1 MPLIPTLSSLLFSSE
16 PTTATEPTNN
26 NLLYDTNSLLQTV
39 IEYVK
44 EELVPYLVNELRV
57 FEYPSEERLKNDWY
71 LTLGSK
77 NANYFLPLIHRENR
91 DVYLKIIVREE
102 DRHQDTFRDVYL
114 KLLTVGGN
122 YVDVKFYLSDDR
134 SVYDRDEE
142 IKDRATV
149 LLHDI
154 GKLFGKQQE
163 DDNDYD
169 ELPQE

>member
-1 MPLIPTLSSLLFSSE
+1 MPFIPTLSSVLFSETSLTPE
-16 PTTATEPTNN
+16 SNTNN
-26 NLLYDTNSLLQTV
+26 NLLYDAHSLLQSV

-44 EELVPYLVNELRV
+44 EELVPYLVNELGV
-57 FEYPSEERLKNDWY
+57 FEYPSEERLENDWY

-77 NANYFLPLIHRENR
+77 NSDFFLPLIHKENR
-91 DVYLKIIVREE
+91 DVYLKIIVTEE
-102 DRHQDTFRDVYL
+102 AQYQRTFGDVYL

-134 SVYDRDEE
+134 SVYERDEE
-142 IKDRATV
+142 IKEKVLV
-149 LLHDI
+149 LLNAI
-154 GKLFGKQQE
+154 GHLFGKQQE